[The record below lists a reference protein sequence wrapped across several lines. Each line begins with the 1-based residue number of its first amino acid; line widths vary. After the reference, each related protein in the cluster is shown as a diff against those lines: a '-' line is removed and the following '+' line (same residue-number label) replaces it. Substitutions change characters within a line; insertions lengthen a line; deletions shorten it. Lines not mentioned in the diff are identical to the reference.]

1 MNKLKPLM
9 NGSVEVSNY
18 LSIERLMRFLFDNE
32 KAITEMGISINHANF
47 DHDIDEYESVHGNSF
62 TFDLMGD
69 LFEVGL
75 ITVTEDHQDWAQ
87 AESHTQHFCRCNNKN
102 IKAIQV
108 YDRIINYKKIKRQET
123 IKNIMK

>member
-9 NGSVEVSNY
+9 NGSVEVSKY

-47 DHDIDEYESVHGNSF
+47 DHDIDEYESAHGNSF

-87 AESHTQHFCRCNNKN
+87 PESHTQHFCRCNKKN

>member
-9 NGSVEVSNY
+9 NGSVEVSGY
-18 LSIERLMRFLFDNE
+18 LSIERLMRFLFDNG
-32 KAITEMGISINHANF
+32 KVITEMGISINHANF
-47 DHDIDEYESVHGNSF
+47 DNGIDEYESVYGDTF
-62 TFDLMGD
+62 TFEMLGD

-75 ITVTEDHQDWAQ
+75 ITVTENHEDWAQ
-87 AESHTQHFCRCNNKN
+87 SESHTQHFCRCNKKN

-123 IKNIMK
+123 IKNIIK